1 MSHRMEF
8 GEVLV
13 GEGSAEAIPAS
24 PRSRWSPRRPQ
35 CRLSPQ
41 EELMGKAKELFELC
55 DKEGKGFITKRD
67 MQRLEGEVPL
77 SPEQLETVFESLD
90 RQGNGFLTPLEFN
103 TGLGELMSLQETV
116 EDQPEQE
123 DCDGHTVSSHDA
135 AALRFANT
143 LSELGGDR
151 LFRSHAELC
160 SLWCELEKDSPAL
173 LALLEEVLAQ
183 ALSDL
188 QDSIREKDS
197 LEQALHRREAE
208 HDQMIRSLYEEM
220 ENQIKEERDKQAAED
235 SVKQKQRNQQL
246 EQQLKIRTQELEL
259 SLSKNKEMENRMRQ
273 MSHDQ
278 SKVKEQNQQLHKAT
292 AQLQEQLE
300 NSQQHLQTALN
311 QLSLL
316 QDMADQEA
324 QTKHR
329 NVLKVSR
336 NMQKEKDS
344 LMRQLELLR
353 DMNKR
358 LRDEKDARLETQRR
372 VIHRRPMTQYLYPP

>member
-1 MSHRMEF
+1 RAAYTQKQNKRKNQTTGKIRENKTNRP
-8 GEVLV
+8 GEEEEDQV
-13 GEGSAEAIPAS
+13 
-24 PRSRWSPRRPQ
+24 RR
-35 CRLSPQ
+35 R
-41 EELMGKAKELFELC
+41 
-55 DKEGKGFITKRD
+55 R
-67 MQRLEGEVPL
+67 RLEGEVPL

-103 TGLGELMSLQETV
+103 TGLGQCISV
-116 EDQPEQE
+116 A

-220 ENQIKEERDKQAAED
+220 ENQIKEERDKQAD
-235 SVKQKQRNQQL
+235 SCNRCDCAQ
-246 EQQLKIRTQELEL
+246 
-259 SLSKNKEMENRMRQ
+259 MENRMRQ